1 MSATKYCNDPD
12 HCTYSDCPTA
22 FCDRS
27 SDHSFAP
34 PPGEYIEV
42 DEDEGSKYPLHVNY
56 DTWLSEEEGATLLK
70 ELQAAMD
77 YLTTKRQNAQA
88 Q

>member
-1 MSATKYCNDPD
+1 MDSKDGTQ
-12 HCTYSDCPTA
+12 SESQI
-22 FCDRS
+22 RS
-27 SDHSFAP
+27 SDVVLP

-77 YLTTKRQNAQA
+77 YLTTKRQNDPDQRPGELPKV
-88 Q
+88 

>member
-1 MSATKYCNDPD
+1 MDSKDGTQ
-12 HCTYSDCPTA
+12 SESQI
-22 FCDRS
+22 RS
-27 SDHSFAP
+27 SDVVLP

-77 YLTTKRQNAQA
+77 YLTTKRQNDQA
-88 Q
+88 MRPDTTI